1 VTSSI
6 NTTNID
12 PEFPVAGQDNNSQ
25 GFRDN
30 FLYIKEGLES
40 AAADITGLQV
50 NGARLDTDN
59 NFHGNLISNATAVN
73 VHGLAYAASEGTNP
87 AGNAVIDLTTA
98 PLQFLYV
105 NSTDLTITFRGW
117 PAINRYASVRVH
129 MIGDS
134 ISTKTVTLETENS
147 GLIKFPKGVSNGFR
161 LIHNVTKSVV
171 GNYTS
176 GQAQVVVDNVSELEI
191 GFNVTAQSGKI
202 DIGTTIADID
212 PVTNVVTLNKNLVG
226 SVSNSATIA
235 FTSNK
240 IKTKVIEAWTYNGGA
255 TVFVNYL
262 GEFES

>member
-40 AAADITGLQV
+40 AAADITDMQI
-50 NGARLDTDN
+50 NNARLDSNN
-59 NFHGNLISNATAVN
+59 NFQDNLITNATTAEVY
-73 VHGLAYAASEGTNP
+73 GLVYTASEGSP
-87 AGNAVIDLTTA
+87 AGAADVNLANG

-134 ISTKTVTLETENS
+134 TSTKTVTLETENA
-147 GLIKFPKGVSNGFR
+147 GLIKFPKGVANGFD
-161 LIHNVTKSVV
+161 LIYNVSKTVS
-171 GNYTS
+171 GNYSS
-176 GQAQVVVDNVSELEI
+176 GQAQVVLEDVSDLEI
-191 GFNVTAQSGKI
+191 GFNVTAQIGKI
-202 DIGTTIADID
+202 SAGTTIEDID
-212 PVTNVVTLNKNLVG
+212 TANNFVTFNQNLIGGVNDG
-226 SVSNSATIA
+226 DIIQ
-235 FTSNK
+235 FTSDAVK
-240 IKTKVIEAWTYNGGA
+240 IKVVEAWTYNGGA
-255 TVFVNYL
+255 TVFINYL